1 MRHILVTIMLIIV
14 VIAIYTTT
22 IGGSEGMQQN
32 VKTTGG
38 RLNGTIESI
47 NP

>member
-1 MRHILVTIMLIIV
+1 MRQILMTVMLVLV
-14 VIAIYTTT
+14 VIAIYMAT
-22 IGGSEGMQQN
+22 IGGENGMQSS
-32 VKTTGG
+32 VRATGG